1 MSGFITALF
10 VSLITSVATFLGGLL
25 PFTKTFKRIDIRYLI
40 GFAAGAMISIA
51 LLDLLPESGVQYPIA
66 IAAGF
71 FLVYIVEKLT
81 LIHACGE
88 HECEVHPTG
97 WPALIGIAT
106 ESLADGL
113 AIAVGYSINP
123 GLGIA
128 IAFAVLVHEIPRGFS
143 TTIIMKSAYKSNKAT
158 ISALAIDAFF
168 TPIGVLIAPLFP
180 ETWFPIL
187 LAFTAGTFLY
197 VGASDLLPEAHKRFN
212 IYVVLSV
219 VLGALVIALI

>member
-1 MSGFITALF
+1 MAALI
-10 VSLITSVATFLGGLL
+10 VSLVTSVATLFGGLL
-25 PFTKTFKRIDIRYLI
+25 PFTKLFNKIDIRYLI
-40 GFAAGAMISIA
+40 GFASGTLVSIA
-51 LLDLLPESGVQYPIA
+51 FFDMLPQAGIKYPIA
-66 IAAGF
+66 IAVGF
-71 FLVYIVEKLT
+71 FGVYLVEKIV

-97 WPALIGIAT
+97 WPAMIGVAT

-113 AIAVGYSINP
+113 AIAAGYIINP
-123 GLGIA
+123 LLGIT
-128 IAFAVLVHEIPRGFS
+128 IAFGVLIHEIPRGFS
-143 TTIIMKSAYKSNKAT
+143 TVVIMKSANKSKKET
-158 ISALAIDAFF
+158 LSALAIDAFF

-180 ETWFPIL
+180 ESALPII

-219 VLGALVIALI
+219 ILGALVIALI